1 MFTKSVTQSVTK
13 SVTKSVTQPVLK
25 PWIFCSRCR
34 GLEVGWNRRYL
45 GHSLTCLGGLSRSAR
60 HLALVLAAAVVVV
73 LFPLR
78 STAPVIAEWHSPAP
92 QETTELA
99 LASESGPRAEDPL
112 LGPTVAAIE
121 DLLARHTLVDT
132 SQRLRI
138 ARAVVASA
146 RRHDVDPFLVTGIL
160 IAESSGNAHAISNRQ
175 AVGIM
180 QIHVPTWGAE
190 TEAEGLNLFLL
201 EDNIDFGSR
210 IIRNYTRTYGLWEGV
225 MRYLGA
231 SEPTDEAVAYVRR
244 VQGIYSDRQAD

>member
-1 MFTKSVTQSVTK
+1 MATKSLSNAMPKSMAQSM
-13 SVTKSVTQPVLK
+13 LK
-25 PWIFCSRCR
+25 PWVFCSRCR

-45 GHSLTCLGGLSRSAR
+45 RHSLTCLGGLSRSAR
-60 HLALVLAAAVVVV
+60 HLALMLAAALVVFM
-73 LFPLR
+73 FPLR
-78 STAPVIAEWHSPAP
+78 SSAPVIAEWHSPAP
-92 QETTELA
+92 EAPGSAGVAGGVGLAEAEET
-99 LASESGPRAEDPL
+99 DPL
-112 LGPTVAAIE
+112 LDPTIAAVDDI
-121 DLLARHTLVDT
+121 LARHTLVSAT
-132 SQRLRI
+132 QRLRI
-138 ARAVVASA
+138 ARAVVTSA

-201 EDNIDFGSR
+201 EDNIDFGTR
-210 IIRNYTRTYGLWEGV
+210 IIRDYTRTYGLWEGV

-231 SEPTDEAVAYVRR
+231 SEPTDEAMAYVRR

>member
-1 MFTKSVTQSVTK
+1 MKSMSTKSM
-13 SVTKSVTQPVLK
+13 TQPVLK

-45 GHSLTCLGGLSRSAR
+45 SHSLTCLGGLSRSAR
-60 HLALVLAAAVVVV
+60 LLALVLAAALVVV

-78 STAPVIAEWHSPAP
+78 STAPVIAEWHS
-92 QETTELA
+92 QEPTESA
-99 LASESGPRAEDPL
+99 FASGSGTEAHEAQDQL
-112 LGPTVAAIE
+112 LDPTVAAVD
-121 DLLARHTLVDT
+121 DLLARHTLVGT
-132 SQRLRI
+132 TQRLRI
-138 ARAVVASA
+138 ARAVVTSA

-190 TEAEGLNLFLL
+190 TEAEGLNLLLL
-201 EDNIDFGSR
+201 EDNIDFGTR

-231 SEPTDEAVAYVRR
+231 SEPTDEARAYVRR